1 MDGDTGDIEG
11 DYLAGVGCLQ
21 FVEVFEFVIQKT
33 GARFWAL
40 GTRKSKYDV
49 KAGEVREAKEAKEAK
64 EVEEE
69 S

>member
-1 MDGDTGDIEG
+1 M
-11 DYLAGVGCLQ
+11 
-21 FVEVFEFVIQKT
+21 IQKT